1 MDETLAW
8 VYRDAA
14 PAAGAAGP
22 LAGMRFGVKDNI
34 DVLGMPTGYG
44 LLDRTPRI
52 ASLDAWCVAALRA
65 AGGVPLGKT
74 HSTALASK
82 DPAITRNPRIA
93 GRTPGGSSA
102 GSAAAV
108 AAGHVPFALGTQT
121 QGSVNRPAAFCGVVG
136 FKPTYGLIPTGGVAP
151 FAPSFDTV
159 GIIADSVATATLVAG
174 VLLPIALAYAFD
186 GPIALG
192 WAPATFADR
201 FTPATRAALD
211 AFVGLL
217 DAAAFAVR
225 PAHFAHI
232 ESMRDVTT
240 TIMGYE
246 AHATLAPFRA
256 AGPLPPGVDAFIAG
270 GASVGY
276 DAYRAAQTERARLGG
291 EASDVMAHFDAV
303 MIPIADEPPG
313 PDTTGDPL
321 PQAAWTAWG
330 MPSLALPI
338 GTLDSGAPVSIGIVA
353 PAGDDA
359 IVLEVARRLEAL
371 GNR

>member
-8 VYRDAA
+8 VYRDEA
-14 PAAGAAGP
+14 PAAGTAGP

-44 LLDRTPRI
+44 LLDRPARV
-52 ASLDAWCVAALRA
+52 AALDAWCVAALRA
-65 AGGVPLGKT
+65 AGAVPLGKT

-82 DPAITRNPRIA
+82 DPAITRNPVIA

-136 FKPTYGLIPTGGVAP
+136 YKPTYGLIPTGGVAP

-159 GIIADSVATATLVAG
+159 GIIAESVATAARIAE
-174 VLLPIALAYAFD
+174 VLLPISLAYAFD
-186 GPIALG
+186 GPMALG
-192 WAPATFADR
+192 WAPATFAER

-211 AFVGLL
+211 AFVETL
-217 DAAAFAVR
+217 DPARFTVR
-225 PAHFAHI
+225 PARFAGI
-232 ESMRDVTT
+232 EGMREVTT

-246 AHATLAPFRA
+246 AHATLAPFRS
-256 AGPLPPGVDAFIAG
+256 AGPLPPGIDEFLAS
-270 GASVGY
+270 GASVAY
-276 DAYRAAQTERARLGG
+276 AAYRSAQTERAQRRRDALR
-291 EASDVMAHFDAV
+291 AMDQFDAV
-303 MIPIADEPPG
+303 LIPIADEPPA
-313 PDTTGDPL
+313 PETTGDPL

-338 GTLDSGAPVSIGIVA
+338 GRLSSGAPVSIGIVA
-353 PAGDDA
+353 PPGNDA
-359 IVLEVARRLEAL
+359 IVLEVARQLDR
-371 GNR
+371 R